1 MKILVISFEDAFSLK
16 GLPFLKTNLPEVEI
30 TGLLARNV
38 AKEVYEEF
46 SELPIFEKKITQEFL
61 VQLSVSHNIDLDLVE
76 YLSSYEEQIFYHI
89 NRYFDTTLAFDYS
102 LLKNKL
108 ILYVL
113 DILHISRPD
122 LLYFGVTP
130 HDPVSYILYL
140 VTMYKKIEI
149 VIITENTVFNSYVLY
164 KEIGKQMSFIME
176 GAHEERE
183 HKVLQ
188 KQQHVKACLDALLS
202 EEPSYMSQQ
211 RKAAGSILR
220 KVINSLFIKKR
231 VTLSGWKR
239 YKRANQMKKA
249 YEALSQVRNDSDLKN
264 IREKIIFFPLHFQ
277 PELTTSPD
285 GGFFSQQWL
294 AVKKISET
302 FKEGYI
308 ILVKEHPSQFM
319 INSKPVRSHMFYE
332 ALLSIAP
339 NISLASLSLSS
350 KAILENVAGV
360 STITGTV
367 GFEALLHEKP
377 VLFFGD
383 ARFSGISGTYDFNEK
398 QGMTNFEKSVSNGGV
413 VNKEN
418 VISDFEE
425 LVKSKFYYCYNP
437 ADAHEERTLEAMKS
451 LLTEY
456 LKWRKV

>member
-1 MKILVISFEDAFSLK
+1 M
-16 GLPFLKTNLPEVEI
+16 
-30 TGLLARNV
+30 
-38 AKEVYEEF
+38 
-46 SELPIFEKKITQEFL
+46 
-61 VQLSVSHNIDLDLVE
+61 
-76 YLSSYEEQIFYHI
+76 QII
-89 NRYFDTTLAFDYS
+89 TLAFDYS
-102 LLKNKL
+102 LLKYKL

-113 DILHISRPD
+113 DILQKSKPD
-122 LLYFGVTP
+122 ILYFGVTP
-130 HDPVSYILYL
+130 HDPVSYVLYL
-140 VTMYKKIEI
+140 VAMYKELEI
-149 VIITENTVFNSYVLY
+149 VIITENSVFNSYILY
-164 KEIGKQMSFIME
+164 KEIGKQMSFIMG
-176 GAHEERE
+176 GAKEDVDV
-183 HKVLQ
+183 KLLD
-188 KQQHVKACLDALLS
+188 KQRHVKVCLDALLS

-211 RKAAGSILR
+211 RKAAGSIVR
-220 KVINSLFIKKR
+220 KVTNSLFVKKR

-249 YEALSQVRNDSDLKN
+249 YEALSQVRNDSDLNN
-264 IREKIIFFPLHFQ
+264 INEKIIFFPLHFQ

-294 AVKKISET
+294 AIKKLSEI

-319 INSKPVRSHMFYE
+319 INSKPVRSHMFYD

-339 NISLASLSLSS
+339 NIRLASLNLPS
-350 KAILENVAGV
+350 KVILKNVAGV

-383 ARFSGISGTYDFNEK
+383 ARFSEISGTYDFNAN
-398 QGMTNFEKSVSNGGV
+398 QGMPDFEKAVSIGNLF
-413 VNKEN
+413 NKEN

-451 LLTEY
+451 LLDEY
-456 LKWRKV
+456 LRWRKV